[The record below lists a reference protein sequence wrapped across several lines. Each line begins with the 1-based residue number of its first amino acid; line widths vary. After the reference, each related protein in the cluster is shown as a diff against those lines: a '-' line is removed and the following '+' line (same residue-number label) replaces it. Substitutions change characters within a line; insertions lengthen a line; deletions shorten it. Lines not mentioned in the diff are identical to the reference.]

1 MNPNEGDDEGGGG
14 GGNKKHAAAVAECV
28 CFCVCETDGELQSA
42 DRPSMLPG
50 CQIIFGNL

>member
-1 MNPNEGDDEGGGG
+1 M
-14 GGNKKHAAAVAECV
+14 HAAAVTVCV
-28 CFCVCETDGELQSA
+28 CVCVSRGVCVHVTDGELRSA